1 MLSISGFVDDAT
13 FAHNGT
19 GHNYLRFPM
28 MARSLCFP
36 MSTTVLANSDQL
48 EKGEVKSVVDAVCA
62 AQN

>member
-19 GHNYLRFPM
+19 GHNYPM
-28 MARSLCFP
+28 A
-36 MSTTVLANSDQL
+36 TTVLTNSDQL